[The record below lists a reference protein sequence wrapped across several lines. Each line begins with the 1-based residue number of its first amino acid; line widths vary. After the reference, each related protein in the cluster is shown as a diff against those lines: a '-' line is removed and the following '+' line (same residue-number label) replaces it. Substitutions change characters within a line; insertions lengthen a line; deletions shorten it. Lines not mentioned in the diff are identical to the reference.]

1 MLHRTSWQGDE
12 LGGGVILK
20 KILVATDA
28 SEYSRQALKNALEL
42 ARKFHS
48 EVELLIVIDK
58 PRAYAV
64 NLLDEHVNW
73 SEQIEQGGALALQA
87 TLEGIDIS
95 DVTLIKKIVQG
106 KPANMILQE
115 IDTENIDLVVMGSH
129 GYGAVTGAL
138 LGSVSQRVLHGAK
151 CSVLIAK

>member
-1 MLHRTSWQGDE
+1 
-12 LGGGVILK
+12 LK

-28 SEYSRQALKNALEL
+28 SEYSRQALRSALEL

-48 EVELLIVIDK
+48 EVELLIVMDK
-58 PRAYAV
+58 QRAYAV

-73 SEQIEQGGALALQA
+73 LEQIEQGGELAIRA

-95 DVTLIKKIVQG
+95 DVTLTKKIVQG

-115 IDTENIDLVVMGSH
+115 IENENIDLVVMGSH
-129 GYGAVTGAL
+129 GYGAVTGAI

>member
-1 MLHRTSWQGDE
+1 M
-12 LGGGVILK
+12 LK

-28 SEYSRQALKNALEL
+28 SEYSRQALQRALEL

-48 EVELLIVIDK
+48 EIVLLIVMDK
-58 PRAYAV
+58 PRGYAV

-73 SEQIEQGGALALQA
+73 LEQIEQGGELAIQA

-95 DVTLIKKIVQG
+95 DVPLIKKIVQG
-106 KPANMILQE
+106 NPATMILQE
-115 IDTENIDLVVMGSH
+115 IETENIDLVVMGSH
-129 GYGAVTGAL
+129 GYGAITGAL

>member
-1 MLHRTSWQGDE
+1 M
-12 LGGGVILK
+12 K

-28 SEYSRQALKNALEL
+28 SEYSRQALKSALEL

-48 EVELLIVIDK
+48 EIELLFVMYK
-58 PRAYAV
+58 PLVYNAS
-64 NLLDEHVNW
+64 LLDGQVDPPFQ
-73 SEQIEQGGALALQA
+73 SEQSAEQALKA
-87 TLEGIDIS
+87 TLQGIDVS
-95 DVTLIKKIVQG
+95 DVTVIKKIVQG

-115 IDTENIDLVVMGSH
+115 IENENIDLVVMGSH
-129 GYGAVTGAL
+129 GYGVISGAL

>member
-1 MLHRTSWQGDE
+1 M
-12 LGGGVILK
+12 K
-20 KILVATDA
+20 KILVGTDA
-28 SEYSRQALKNALEL
+28 SEYSRQALKSALDL

-48 EVELLIVIDK
+48 EVELLFVVYK

-64 NLLDEHVNW
+64 NLLDEHINW
-73 SEQIEQGGALALQA
+73 LEQIEQEGKLALEA
-87 TLEGIDIS
+87 TLEGIDIT

-106 KPANMILQE
+106 KPANMILEE
-115 IDTENIDLVVMGSH
+115 IENENIDLVVLGSH
-129 GYGAVTGAL
+129 GYGVISGAL